1 MRISDSFPLFVCG
14 SFVAH
19 NERGLVG
26 AHESNRGE
34 GVGVGRAEKQQ
45 NELRMTVCWRGQ
57 GGASV
62 CAVHVL
68 IFARPNGIFSLTN
81 IAKFMANGHKHHT
94 YTNTDTLTSAHLPQ
108 LDL

>member
-26 AHESNRGE
+26 AHENKRGE
-34 GVGVGRAEKQQ
+34 GLGRAEKQQ

-57 GGASV
+57 GGAAV
-62 CAVHVL
+62 CTIHVL

-81 IAKFMANGHKHHT
+81 IAKFMASGH
-94 YTNTDTLTSAHLPQ
+94 
-108 LDL
+108 

>member
-26 AHESNRGE
+26 AHESNRG
-34 GVGVGRAEKQQ
+34 VGRAEKQQ
-45 NELRMTVCWRGQ
+45 NELQMKVCWRGQ

-62 CAVHVL
+62 CTVNVL

-94 YTNTDTLTSAHLPQ
+94 STNTDTLTSAHLPQ